1 MQDDADDA
9 EWTGRPQDDP
19 RLHAMAAKAR
29 AEFRQK
35 HPPVNC
41 WIDQVQTIELYLD
54 GVRRAQVERD
64 RAMITYFDD
73 QGDQASTAIY
83 LHSENPYDVVE
94 DHLGTGRIVEV
105 RDESLEA
112 LETFSSYPRECEERS
127 VGEFS
132 RGRFRDDE
140 IFEYLRRAAGALK
153 HEATGDLHQLALTP
167 ILEAITASVLDQYES
182 ALIHV
187 QAAASALEKRERSLL
202 FGRPVLAN
210 CRRAIVGIE
219 RHIAIQNRKPVRWK
233 EPSGKSGG

>member
-132 RGRFRDDE
+132 RD
-140 IFEYLRRAAGALK
+140 
-153 HEATGDLHQLALTP
+153 
-167 ILEAITASVLDQYES
+167 
-182 ALIHV
+182 
-187 QAAASALEKRERSLL
+187 ASATMRFSSTCGGRQAHLSTRPPAIFTSLPSLRSSKPSLL
-202 FGRPVLAN
+202 QSWTSMNLP
-210 CRRAIVGIE
+210 
-219 RHIAIQNRKPVRWK
+219 
-233 EPSGKSGG
+233 